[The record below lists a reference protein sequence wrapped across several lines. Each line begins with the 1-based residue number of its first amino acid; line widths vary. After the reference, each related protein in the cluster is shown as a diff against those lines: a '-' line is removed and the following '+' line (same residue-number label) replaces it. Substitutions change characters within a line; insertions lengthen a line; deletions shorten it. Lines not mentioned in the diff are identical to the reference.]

1 MSATWCILPTSPMSR
16 ESGELSPCISPRKE
30 RSPEGITYF
39 PQMKNMANMDLDTAW
54 VSWEVTCT
62 ITQRMFV
69 MVTEGENGVGHHSI
83 TCAKRGRELEVLATG
98 SHQPENDHFCT
109 RRGRETAHHAGL
121 SIIKEAYRGRENP
134 LPLLPLP
141 SVSMKA
147 R

>member
-1 MSATWCILPTSPMSR
+1 
-16 ESGELSPCISPRKE
+16 
-30 RSPEGITYF
+30 
-39 PQMKNMANMDLDTAW
+39 
-54 VSWEVTCT
+54 
-62 ITQRMFV
+62 
-69 MVTEGENGVGHHSI
+69 MVWTPFHYVCKKGL
-83 TCAKRGRELEVLATG
+83 ELEVLVTG

-141 SVSMKA
+141 SVSTKP